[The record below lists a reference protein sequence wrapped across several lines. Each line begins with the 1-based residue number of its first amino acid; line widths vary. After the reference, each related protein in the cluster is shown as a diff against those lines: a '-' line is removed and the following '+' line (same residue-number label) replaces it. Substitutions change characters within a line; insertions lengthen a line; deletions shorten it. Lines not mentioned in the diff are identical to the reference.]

1 MIIYNSRLAKC
12 LLDKKKHSFMILGC
26 YFARYKQLEFWEEME
41 NQIHVRQYMEY
52 FLPAL
57 LSAVGVSL

>member
-1 MIIYNSRLAKC
+1 MI
-12 LLDKKKHSFMILGC
+12 FGC
-26 YFARYKQLEFWEEME
+26 YFTRYKQLEFWEEME
-41 NQIHVRQYMEY
+41 N

>member
-12 LLDKKKHSFMILGC
+12 LLDKKTFFYDFGC
-26 YFARYKQLEFWEEME
+26 YFTRYKQLEFWEEME

>member
-1 MIIYNSRLAKC
+1 MI
-12 LLDKKKHSFMILGC
+12 FGC
-26 YFARYKQLEFWEEME
+26 YFTRYKQLEFWEE
-41 NQIHVRQYMEY
+41 IHVRQYMEY

>member
-1 MIIYNSRLAKC
+1 MI
-12 LLDKKKHSFMILGC
+12 FGC
-26 YFARYKQLEFWEEME
+26 YFTRYKQLEFWEEME
-41 NQIHVRQYMEY
+41 NRIHVRQYMVY